1 MKQRYIISR
10 NYHRSSSYFFFL
22 LFLLT
27 AFRGYAQS
35 SPCYVPIAG
44 RDVVVTEVQGGTLC
58 LNCTHINNTA
68 ALTDADQEN
77 FAVFNPVNLSS
88 GSGLSV
94 RDTAGYFNAG
104 WHAGYVV
111 SFSNADLS
119 ASLFSAITLST
130 YRNGSVQETKNN
142 SNGLSVSLLG
152 EGTGLV
158 YVSFPTTQDFD
169 EVRFEFSSLAGVL
182 TSFHVY
188 YAMAFDPQCGLSDSN
203 SICYDQIAGPST
215 RVGFNAGLTNALVTL
230 NDAANLTDGNRNSYA
245 SLSLPAGVALL
256 ANAPYVSV
264 LDKELKYAAGSR
276 VGFVVSY
283 NTALLTADVLNHI
296 SIETYLYGVLQ
307 ETAQFS
313 GGSGLLR
320 IAALSSAGQA
330 VRELSFT
337 TNYSYNE
344 LRLVVA
350 QPASVN
356 LGTIKIYYAFES
368 GGSCSRGEMP
378 LTTAQPAPDDGAIN
392 NGRTGTFGTL
402 CIGQSLSNTANVV
415 NGSTTDYATFV
426 PALLSVGCGASISV
440 KNSGTDYPAG
450 TIAGF
455 VIAKQGGLIDLGLL
469 DAITVNLYK
478 DNGATPVASLSGS
491 SLLSVGL
498 LNDDAGK
505 SFIGFPANAAFDEI
519 QIVFN
524 SGLISSALGGNYR
537 IYYAYVLR
545 DSDNDG
551 VPDGNDICSG
561 SDAYDSDGDGIPDA
575 CDNCT
580 SLNGKSVYRDT
591 DGDGVADACDADADD
606 DGIADAVEDLNND
619 GDVRNDD
626 ADGDGIAN
634 YLDLDSDDDGIGD
647 LYESGI
653 SNNLLVTLDAD
664 SNAVIDP
671 AAVRGAN
678 GMANSVEADDG
689 ISAANNYLLADT
701 DGDAAPDFVDLD
713 TDNDGIDD
721 VTEGYAGLFTDA
733 NSDGMVDGADSDRDG
748 VKDLADGS
756 PLRGTIPQ
764 GKPVDSDADAAP
776 DFRDLDSDNDLISDL
791 VENGHGGFVDADQDG
806 MADGGDGDHD
816 GIVGTTD
823 GDPAHFGDAQQLLP
837 VDTDN
842 DGLPDYIDPD
852 SDGDGTND
860 IVEGGNGWQDLDGN
874 GQVDNP
880 SDPDGDGVANNH
892 GDDRKPNDFG
902 GLGTTTHLQIRLAL
916 EGGFAISTD
925 TLMRDNLRQA
935 GLIPLL
941 QPYHSNVSNRFAQS
955 GGGGSEATTS
965 TVLAANANGPDAIVD
980 WVLLEF
986 RKAGAPSIVV
996 RTANVLLQ
1004 RDGDIVGGDG
1014 NPMGVML
1021 DTGNY
1026 YLSVKHRNHL
1036 GVMTANPIVVSGTP
1050 VNIDFT
1056 NVSTA
1061 VSGNMPL
1068 KLMPS
1073 GRRAL
1078 FGGDVN
1084 SDGQVYYTAPG
1095 NDRDALLLKLS
1106 SDPLNYLNTYSNGDV
1121 NLDGATY
1128 MTAPGND
1135 RDWMLS
1141 QPLTGDEFEYIQEQ
1155 LP

>member
-1 MKQRYIISR
+1 MTQRYTISR
-10 NYHRSSSYFFFL
+10 IYRRRPSSFFFL
-22 LFLLT
+22 FFFLT

-35 SPCYVPIAG
+35 SPCYEPIAG

-58 LNCTHINNTA
+58 LNCTHINNTG
-68 ALTDADQEN
+68 ALTDADPDN
-77 FAVFNPVNLSS
+77 FAVFNPLNVSS
-88 GSGLSV
+88 GSGVSI
-94 RDTAGYFNAG
+94 RDTSGYFNAG

-119 ASLFSAITLST
+119 ASLFTAITLST
-130 YRNGSVQETKNN
+130 YRNGALQETK
-142 SNGLSVSLLG
+142 SHANGLSVSVLG

-158 YVSFPTTQDFD
+158 YLSFPTTQDFD
-169 EVRFEFSSLAGVL
+169 EVRFEFSSLTGVL

-203 SICYDQIAGPST
+203 TICYDQIAGPST
-215 RVGFNAGLTNALVTL
+215 RVGFNAGVTNALVTFS
-230 NDAANLTDGNRNSYA
+230 DAANLTDGNRNSYA
-245 SLSLPAGVALL
+245 SLSLPAGVSLL
-256 ANAPYVSV
+256 ADAPYVSV

-283 NTALLTADVLNHI
+283 NAALLIADVLNHV

-307 ETAQFS
+307 ETAQFT
-313 GGSGLLR
+313 GGNGLLE
-320 IAALSSAGQA
+320 IAALSAAGQG

-337 TNYSYNE
+337 TSHAFNE
-344 LRLVVA
+344 VRLVVA

-356 LGTIKIYYAFES
+356 LGTLKIYYAFES
-368 GGSCSRGEMP
+368 GGGCSKGETP
-378 LTTAQPAPDDGAIN
+378 LTVAQPSPDDGSIN
-392 NGRTGTFGTL
+392 SSRTGSFGTV

-455 VIAKQGGLIDLGLL
+455 VISKQGGLIDLGLL
-469 DAITVNLYK
+469 DAITLNLYK
-478 DNGATPVASLSGS
+478 DNGAAPVASLSGS
-491 SLLSVGL
+491 ALLSIGL
-498 LNDDAGK
+498 LNDNAGK
-505 SFIGFPANAAFDEI
+505 SFIGFPSNAAFDEI

-524 SGLISSALGGNYR
+524 SGLISSGLGGSYR
-537 IYYAYVLR
+537 IYYAYVQR

-551 VPDGNDICSG
+551 IPDENDICSG

-580 SLNGKSVYRDT
+580 ALNGKSVYRDT
-591 DGDGVADACDADADD
+591 DGDGIADACDADADD
-606 DGIADAVEDLNND
+606 DGIADAVEDRNND
-619 GDVRNDD
+619 GNVRNDD

-634 YLDLDSDDDGIGD
+634 YLDLDSDDDGLAD

-653 SNNLLVTLDAD
+653 VHSLLLSLDAD

-671 AAVRGAN
+671 AVLRGAN
-678 GMANSVEADDG
+678 GMATIVETDDG
-689 ISAANNYLLADT
+689 VAATNNYLLADS

-713 TDNDGIDD
+713 TDNDGIND
-721 VTEGYAGLFTDA
+721 VMEGYAGLFADA

-756 PLRGTIPQ
+756 PLWGTAPL
-764 GKPVDSDADAAP
+764 GHPLDSDADAVP
-776 DFRDLDSDNDLISDL
+776 DYRDLDSDNDLISDL
-791 VENGHGGFVDADQDG
+791 VENGQGGYTDADQDG

-816 GIVGTTD
+816 GIVGATD
-823 GDPAHFGDAQQLLP
+823 GDPAHFGDALQLQP

-842 DGLPDYIDPD
+842 DGLPDYLDPD
-852 SDGDGTND
+852 SDGDGTAD

-880 SDPDGDGVANNH
+880 TDPDSDGVANNH

-902 GLGTTTHLQIRLAL
+902 GLGTTTLLHIRLSL
-916 EGGFAISTD
+916 EGGFANGTD
-925 TLMRDNLRQA
+925 TLMRDDLRQA
-935 GLIPLL
+935 GLIPLQ
-941 QPYHSNVSNRFAQS
+941 QPYQGSVNNRFAQT
-955 GGGGSEATTS
+955 GGGNEATTS
-965 TVLAANANGPDAIVD
+965 TVLAANPNSPNAIVD
-980 WVLLEF
+980 WMLLEF
-986 RKAGAPSIVV
+986 RKAGASSVVV
-996 RTANVLLQ
+996 RTANALLQ

-1014 NPMGVML
+1014 NPMGVMI

-1026 YLSVKHRNHL
+1026 FLSVKHRNHL
-1036 GVMTANPIVVSGTP
+1036 GVMTANPVVVSGTP
-1050 VNIDFT
+1050 VTIDFT
-1056 NVSTA
+1056 KVTTPLYGSTP
-1061 VSGNMPL
+1061 V

-1078 FGGDVN
+1078 IGGDVN

-1095 NDRDALLLKLS
+1095 NDRDALLLMIS
-1106 SDPLNYLNTYSNGDV
+1106 SDPFNYLNIYSNGDV

-1135 RDWMLS
+1135 RDWILS